1 MVKIFQ
7 IFLPIIFLV
16 VSSAQG
22 FVETELYAGSCSGS
36 LKVLKGGKTIDSH
49 KKSQKIKIR
58 GGYPKHLQ
66 VVAEGCGCWRVYV
79 GFRFNGAST
88 EVCSGSPKKV
98 SHKIRSICHNNNC
111 HKGFRHV
118 NAGSSWVTLLV
129 VGVVMVSALAVI
141 GYKRLRNRSR
151 HQEIASQE
159 DQEMVEVNVNNDQWL
174 LINWLRTSFVW
185 YQDN

>member
-49 KKSQKIKIR
+49 KKSQKIFR

-66 VVAEGCGCWRVYV
+66 VLAEGCGCWRVYV
-79 GFRFNGAST
+79 GFRFNSLF
-88 EVCSGSPKKV
+88 
-98 SHKIRSICHNNNC
+98 I
-111 HKGFRHV
+111 
-118 NAGSSWVTLLV
+118 
-129 VGVVMVSALAVI
+129 
-141 GYKRLRNRSR
+141 
-151 HQEIASQE
+151 
-159 DQEMVEVNVNNDQWL
+159 
-174 LINWLRTSFVW
+174 
-185 YQDN
+185 

>member
-36 LKVLKGGKTIDSH
+36 LKVLKGGKTIYSH
-49 KKSQKIKIR
+49 KKSQKISR

-66 VVAEGCGCWRVYV
+66 VLAEGCGCWRVYV

-111 HKGFRHV
+111 HK
-118 NAGSSWVTLLV
+118 
-129 VGVVMVSALAVI
+129 

>member
-36 LKVLKGGKTIDSH
+36 LKVLKGGKTIYSH

-159 DQEMVEVNVNNDQWL
+159 DQEMVEVNVNNDQ
-174 LINWLRTSFVW
+174 
-185 YQDN
+185 

>member
-1 MVKIFQ
+1 
-7 IFLPIIFLV
+7 
-16 VSSAQG
+16 
-22 FVETELYAGSCSGS
+22 
-36 LKVLKGGKTIDSH
+36 
-49 KKSQKIKIR
+49 
-58 GGYPKHLQ
+58 
-66 VVAEGCGCWRVYV
+66 VYV

-159 DQEMVEVNVNNDQWL
+159 DQEMVEVNVNNDQ
-174 LINWLRTSFVW
+174 
-185 YQDN
+185 